1 MGYVFKPLMQAQAD
15 ILVRDGVVETL
26 WTELRSYWERLPNR
40 GLFLWLFGAWVLL
53 FQFLG
58 NGVRGYFDT
67 ASIYVWMFRAYNG
80 GSATDESHGNLIPFV
95 VLWLMWWKRK
105 DLVAGALRSWTPGI
119 FFVVIG
125 LALHLFG
132 FAVQYTPISIAGM
145 FTGLYGLMGLAWG
158 PAFLRASF
166 FPFVLFIFSVP
177 LGRVVEPITFNLRL
191 LMSNLVEFVARG
203 VLGIDV
209 VRQGTGLFDAA
220 GGFQYDVAAACS
232 GLRSLWAM
240 FVLATAYGY
249 VTFRSTWPWVAL
261 MAAAFPLAV
270 IGNAFRLLLIIVVAK
285 VAGKTW
291 GDWVHENPVFSLLP
305 YVPVTLG
312 LAWMTQWLTK
322 LREAL
327 AKERAKEAEK

>member
-1 MGYVFKPLMQAQAD
+1 MQAQAD
-15 ILVRDGVVETL
+15 ILVRDGVVETF
-26 WTELRSYWERLPNR
+26 WTELMSYWRRLPNT
-40 GLFLWLFGAWVLL
+40 GLFLALLGAWLLL

-67 ASIYVWMFRAYNG
+67 PSIYVWMFHAYNG
-80 GSATDESHGNLIPFV
+80 GNVTDDSHGNIVPFV

-105 DLVAGALRSWTPGI
+105 ELVAGPLRSWTPAMVI
-119 FFVVIG
+119 VVLG
-125 LALHLFG
+125 LVLHLFG
-132 FAVQYTPISIAGM
+132 FAVQYTPISVAGL

-177 LGRVVEPITFNLRL
+177 LGRVAEPVTFNLRL
-191 LMSNLVEFVARG
+191 LMSGVVEFVARG
-203 VLGIDV
+203 VLGIEV

-240 FVLATAYGY
+240 FILATAYGY
-249 VTFRSTWPWVAL
+249 VTFRNTWPWVAL
-261 MAAAFPLAV
+261 RAAAFPLAV

-285 VAGKTW
+285 LAGKTW
-291 GDWVHENPVFSLLP
+291 GDWVHENPIFSLLP
-305 YVPVTLG
+305 YVPVTFG

-322 LREAL
+322 LCEAL
-327 AKERAKEAEK
+327 ARERAKELAQ